1 MLDGADLHET
11 IQKMIND
18 YFGQW
23 FSSYC
28 PSSLPENEWNLAGMK
43 TKLGWIIG
51 SDLLDELKTPDDYLN
66 IFKSRKSF
74 TTTASRST
82 ERRL

>member
-1 MLDGADLHET
+1 
-11 IQKMIND
+11 MIND
-18 YFGQW
+18 YFDSMVQ
-23 FSSYC
+23 FYC

-51 SDLLDELKTPDDYLN
+51 SDSLDELKTPTIILN
-66 IFKSRKSF
+66 TSSQKPKSF